1 MSSVSAYI
9 CPYHLSVDL
18 TESPYQQYKE
28 FLSYLKQ
35 LSTLLPTTDFQR
47 MLILLSDDEQ
57 LQEEVGVQLR
67 HVVRVLTERYINKDL
82 FYFLQMKTI

>member
-1 MSSVSAYI
+1 
-9 CPYHLSVDL
+9 
-18 TESPYQQYKE
+18 
-28 FLSYLKQ
+28 
-35 LSTLLPTTDFQR
+35 

-82 FYFLQMKTI
+82 FYFLQMKNIYLK

>member
-1 MSSVSAYI
+1 
-9 CPYHLSVDL
+9 
-18 TESPYQQYKE
+18 
-28 FLSYLKQ
+28 
-35 LSTLLPTTDFQR
+35 

-82 FYFLQMKTI
+82 FYFLQMKTIWKLSEMVCTIFSIHGILAIIVCPIFYWVIFFVFINKIILKN